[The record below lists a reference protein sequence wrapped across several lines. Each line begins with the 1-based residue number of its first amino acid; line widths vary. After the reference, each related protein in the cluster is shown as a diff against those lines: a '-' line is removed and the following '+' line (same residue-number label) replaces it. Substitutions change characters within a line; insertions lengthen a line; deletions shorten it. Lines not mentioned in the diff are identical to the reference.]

1 MEETIFLHAL
11 RIIPHIGNQALKS
24 ALDFFGSAENIWQ
37 ATPEELLRCTA
48 LSEKIRAILLTE
60 RTSALL
66 DQAEKE
72 LERYDINLFSCIDPL
87 YPALLK
93 EIPDAPAV
101 LYSRGS
107 YDWSRP
113 KPMIA
118 LVGSRKY
125 TPYGEQAAQKL
136 SEELSRAGVIVVSGL
151 AFGIDSVAHIGALD
165 GGNDTLAVLGGGIDD
180 KTIAPQTH
188 LNLAKRIL
196 SQGALV
202 SEYPMETPPTK
213 WSFPQRNRIIAGM
226 TLGTVVIE
234 AAEQS
239 GSLIT
244 ARLAL
249 DYNREVFAVPGSIF
263 SPVSTGTNQL
273 IKNGA
278 KIVRSV
284 SDILEELTPYFE
296 ATFQVKSQEKHLP
309 QNLSPEEITLLKI
322 LSHEPLHVDK
332 IIKATTLETA
342 VANSTLVMLEIKG
355 IIRNTGGMN
364 YIRIDS

>member
-1 MEETIFLHAL
+1 
-11 RIIPHIGNQALKS
+11 
-24 ALDFFGSAENIWQ
+24 
-37 ATPEELLRCTA
+37 
-48 LSEKIRAILLTE
+48 
-60 RTSALL
+60 
-66 DQAEKE
+66 
-72 LERYDINLFSCIDPL
+72 
-87 YPALLK
+87 
-93 EIPDAPAV
+93 
-101 LYSRGS
+101 
-107 YDWSRP
+107 
-113 KPMIA
+113 
-118 LVGSRKY
+118 
-125 TPYGEQAAQKL
+125 
-136 SEELSRAGVIVVSGL
+136 LSRAGVIVVSGL